1 MAIYGINIVRMGSKH
16 ENTGRFAP
24 VRKRETLEK
33 TIIFLLTKQFVQK
46 NKCNLCKK
54 TIFLYRIAVA
64 LRMECVDLSPVL
76 WLFQAPMQSRT
87 PHGVRGFKFTASDL
101 ILQFCFIALR
111 MKCVDFIHCV
121 VPPPC
126 FSYGDIRRFHRIYAA
141 SN

>member
-1 MAIYGINIVRMGSKH
+1 MICVAIYGINIVRMGSKH

-64 LRMECVDLSPVL
+64 LHMECVDLSRQYRQVYPL
-76 WLFQAPMQSRT
+76 DICRT
-87 PHGVRGFKFTASDL
+87 PHGVRGFEYIKRKTEN
-101 ILQFCFIALR
+101 
-111 MKCVDFIHCV
+111 
-121 VPPPC
+121 
-126 FSYGDIRRFHRIYAA
+126 FSSTGRTPHEV
-141 SN
+141 

>member
-1 MAIYGINIVRMGSKH
+1 MGSKH

-64 LRMECVDLSPVL
+64 LRMECVDLSSERL
-76 WLFQAPMQSRT
+76 CSAIGRYQS
-87 PHGVRGFKFTASDL
+87 HSAWSAW
-101 ILQFCFIALR
+101 I
-111 MKCVDFIHCV
+111 
-121 VPPPC
+121 
-126 FSYGDIRRFHRIYAA
+126 
-141 SN
+141 

>member
-1 MAIYGINIVRMGSKH
+1 MICVAIYGINIVRMGSKH

-64 LRMECVDLSPVL
+64 LRMECVDLSYTGC
-76 WLFQAPMQSRT
+76 M
-87 PHGVRGFKFTASDL
+87 KF
-101 ILQFCFIALR
+101 FCDTIVALR
-111 MKCVDFIHCV
+111 MECVDL
-121 VPPPC
+121 
-126 FSYGDIRRFHRIYAA
+126 S
-141 SN
+141 

>member
-1 MAIYGINIVRMGSKH
+1 MICVAIYGINIVRMGSKH

-64 LRMECVDLSPVL
+64 LRMECVDLSAIWMHDVIDKD
-76 WLFQAPMQSRT
+76 
-87 PHGVRGFKFTASDL
+87 V
-101 ILQFCFIALR
+101 ALR
-111 MKCVDFIHCV
+111 MECVDLSSERLCSAIGRYQSH
-121 VPPPC
+121 
-126 FSYGDIRRFHRIYAA
+126 SAWSAWI
-141 SN
+141 

>member
-64 LRMECVDLSPVL
+64 LRMECVDLSSHISL
-76 WLFQAPMQSRT
+76 HYAPWCSRT
-87 PHGVRGFKFTASDL
+87 PHGVRGFKL
-101 ILQFCFIALR
+101 E
-111 MKCVDFIHCV
+111 KIHLT
-121 VPPPC
+121 PRNGE
-126 FSYGDIRRFHRIYAA
+126 YNTKYLLKNKRK
-141 SN
+141 

>member
-1 MAIYGINIVRMGSKH
+1 MICVAIYGINIVRMGSKH

-64 LRMECVDLSPVL
+64 LRMECVDLSSP
-76 WLFQAPMQSRT
+76 A
-87 PHGVRGFKFTASDL
+87 TAYSYRN
-101 ILQFCFIALR
+101 IVALR
-111 MKCVDFIHCV
+111 MECVDLSWKKYI
-121 VPPPC
+121 
-126 FSYGDIRRFHRIYAA
+126 
-141 SN
+141 

>member
-1 MAIYGINIVRMGSKH
+1 MICVAIYGINIVRMGSKH

-64 LRMECVDLSPVL
+64 LRMECVDLSFL
-76 WLFQAPMQSRT
+76 A
-87 PHGVRGFKFTASDL
+87 
-101 ILQFCFIALR
+101 ILPLGIKSHLSHSAWSAW
-111 MKCVDFIHCV
+111 I
-121 VPPPC
+121 
-126 FSYGDIRRFHRIYAA
+126 
-141 SN
+141 